1 MRRLT
6 TLLCVS
12 ALALLFVQASA
23 ASAAS
28 CLGKR
33 ATITS
38 NAKKIRGTKAPDVI
52 VAGPGNN
59 RILGEGGND
68 RICGG
73 GGNDTILGDR
83 GSDRLSGD
91 KGNDT
96 VLGDRGKENLF
107 GGAGKDFLRGM
118 RGSDEADGGGGRDRV
133 FGDEGNDVLT
143 GGAGARD
150 YVDEGLGDGRVSGGG
165 GGFDIVVGNS
175 GIDRIDGGGGGHDI
189 ASYATSS
196 QAINVD
202 LGSGRSSGD
211 VVERLTG
218 IEDVLGGTG
227 ADTLQGNKAAN
238 RLDGGPGDDSL
249 KASGRGDAAFGG
261 PGSDNCSGGF
271 ESENSCGNTTGGRNL
286 VQVELV
292 KSIDGSSSLV
302 IVGTETDDQIVIN
315 KISGG
320 FRVISNGQ
328 TAAAPGD
335 RGAGNCSSLSAGGLG
350 GVDCNGRVG
359 RLVATMGG
367 GSDMLD
373 ASDVPRSVSST
384 LDAGS
389 GSDVIRGVKG
399 PNTIF
404 SGADNAPDDLTGG
417 IRTDILFGVNTEN
430 PKKDSG
436 AAVMRGLGGNDLL
449 VGGQPCNGDTFNG
462 GGGGQDSA
470 SFARVKNTGIFVVA
484 TIGGAVSDPNV
495 GRCNSGRILGSVEK
509 IEGSKGP
516 DRLTGDGSANTIL
529 GRGGNDVMNGKGGSD
544 RCVGGC
550 GSDRARGCEQSF

>member
-6 TLLCVS
+6 VLLCVS
-12 ALALLFVQASA
+12 AFALLLVQATA

-59 RILGEGGND
+59 RIIGEGGND

-73 GGNDTILGDR
+73 GGNDYINGER

-96 VLGDRGKENLF
+96 VLGDRGKESLF
-107 GGAGKDFLRGM
+107 GGGGKDFLRGG

-133 FGDEGNDVLT
+133 YGDEGNDVIT

-165 GGFDIVVGNS
+165 GGFDNVVGNS

-189 ASYATSS
+189 VNYATAS
-196 QAINVD
+196 QAYNID
-202 LGSGRSSGD
+202 LGAGRANGD
-211 VVERLTG
+211 VRERLRG
-218 IEDVLGGTG
+218 IEDAIGGSGNDSMQGSG
-227 ADTLQGNKAAN
+227 AEN
-238 RLDGGPGDDSL
+238 RLDGGPGDDNL
-249 KASGRGDAAFGG
+249 RAAGRGDAAFGG
-261 PGSDNCSGGF
+261 PGSDNCTGGF
-271 ESENSCGNTTGGRNL
+271 ASENSCGNSGGSSRI
-286 VQVELV
+286 VGVELIS
-292 KSIDGSSSLV
+292 SIDDSTSLV
-302 IVGTETDDQIVIN
+302 IDGTDNGDTITVNRI
-315 KISGG
+315 KGG
-320 FRVISNGQ
+320 FRVIGGQ
-328 TAAAPGD
+328 TPVAPGD
-335 RGAGNCSSLSAGGLG
+335 RSATNCNRTRSGD
-350 GVDCNGRVG
+350 VECNGNAG
-359 RLVATMGG
+359 RLVAAMKGG
-367 GSDMLD
+367 NDSLD
-373 ASDVPRSVSST
+373 ASDLPRRVHAT
-384 LDAGS
+384 IDGGPGADNL
-389 GSDVIRGVKG
+389 RGVKG

-404 SGADNAPDDLTGG
+404 SGDDNDPDDLTGG
-417 IRTDILFGVNTEN
+417 SRTDILFGVNTEH
-430 PKKDSG
+430 PKNDSG

-470 SFARVKNTGIFVVA
+470 SFARVKNSGIFVVA
-484 TIGGAVSDPNV
+484 TIGGGVSDPNV
-495 GRCNSGRILGSVEK
+495 GRCNKGRILGSVEK

-544 RCVGGC
+544 RCVGG
-550 GSDRARGCEQSF
+550 GGNDRARGCEKSF